1 MNIADCLD
9 KTIFSVFL
17 DADGNKLIHFWGYG
31 YYMGDGY
38 NTENSKPY
46 RFLEYT
52 FFIAPLSDV
61 LKEGF
66 SNYESEYSD
75 QFKQYIT
82 DCNEKELI
90 DCYKNYG
97 LDIKEIDELT
107 TNTECG
113 CYIW

>member
-1 MNIADCLD
+1 MRVTDYLD

-17 DADGNKLIHFWGYG
+17 DESGNKMVHFFGYG

-38 NTENSKPY
+38 DSKDSKSY

-82 DCNEKELI
+82 DCDEKELI

-97 LDIKEIDELT
+97 LNIKEIDELT

-113 CYIW
+113 WYIW

>member
-1 MNIADCLD
+1 MNITDYLD
-9 KTIFSVFL
+9 KTIFSIFL
-17 DADGNKLIHFWGYG
+17 DVNGNKLIHFWGYG
-31 YYMGDGY
+31 YYTGSPDD
-38 NTENSKPY
+38 KPY
-46 RFLEYT
+46 RFIEYT
-52 FFIAPLSDV
+52 FFIAPLFDV

-82 DCNEKELI
+82 DCDEKELI
-90 DCYKNYG
+90 DYYKNYG
-97 LDIKEIDELT
+97 LDIKEINELT